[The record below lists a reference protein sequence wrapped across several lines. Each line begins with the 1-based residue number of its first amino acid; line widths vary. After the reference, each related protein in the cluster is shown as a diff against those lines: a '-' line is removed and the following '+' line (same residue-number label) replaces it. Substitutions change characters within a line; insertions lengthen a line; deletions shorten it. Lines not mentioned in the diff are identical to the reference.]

1 MYSEKVVNIA
11 IAEDHNVFRK
21 ILADALQ
28 YSDNNF
34 DVVFHVSNGLD
45 LINELRKNQIDVV
58 IIDLNMPIMSG
69 DEAIDIIL
77 SEFPNIKIII
87 LSFHNDIDLICDYF
101 TKGVNSFLP
110 KECDIEDL
118 IDAIYSV
125 MNIGYYINEN
135 FNLPFRKMIQQNK
148 FDKSRNEKIVL
159 SVREIEI
166 IKLTCLELCSK
177 EISERLFISIRTVEN
192 YRHRIG
198 KKLGINNSIGLV
210 LYALFNG
217 IVQISSSGKIV
228 SD

>member
-1 MYSEKVVNIA
+1 MKSELVTNIA

-45 LINELRKNQIDVV
+45 LINELRKNKIDVV

-135 FNLPFRKMIQQNK
+135 FNLPLRKRIQQNK
-148 FDKSRNEKIVL
+148 FEKTKNEKIVL
-159 SVREIEI
+159 SEREIEI

-177 EISERLFISIRTVEN
+177 EISERLFISVRTVEN

-228 SD
+228 TD

>member
-1 MYSEKVVNIA
+1 
-11 IAEDHNVFRK
+11 
-21 ILADALQ
+21 
-28 YSDNNF
+28 
-34 DVVFHVSNGLD
+34 
-45 LINELRKNQIDVV
+45 
-58 IIDLNMPIMSG
+58 
-69 DEAIDIIL
+69 
-77 SEFPNIKIII
+77 
-87 LSFHNDIDLICDYF
+87 
-101 TKGVNSFLP
+101 
-110 KECDIEDL
+110 
-118 IDAIYSV
+118 
-125 MNIGYYINEN
+125 
-135 FNLPFRKMIQQNK
+135 MIQQNK

-159 SVREIEI
+159 SEREIEI